1 MIEINETKRYIYTW
15 FNISFK
21 TLNRLMETKDGGTD
35 GGGRRTFFFFHQL
48 LRAESEGDKRLQE
61 A

>member
-1 MIEINETKRYIYTW
+1 
-15 FNISFK
+15 
-21 TLNRLMETKDGGTD
+21 MEGLTEEGGELY
-35 GGGRRTFFFFHQL
+35 FFHQL